1 MDVNKTSF
9 YPLLL
14 DILTD
19 ISKSYFVAF
28 DLELSGVPV
37 KQASANRRVG
47 RPSLQERYEEVKEAA
62 EKYSILQIGLTC
74 VREDVDT
81 GRYISKPYNFE
92 LSPLI
97 DVQGLDV
104 ERDFAFS
111 TSAVDFLKR
120 VGFDFSKPFN
130 VGVPYL
136 SSEEAK
142 EARERHENRQKKD
155 AIADL
160 QIKETDV
167 ESLALLQRIRN
178 EVNLWLSE
186 PGLGE
191 YLNIGPVG
199 SEIEVDGQ
207 APAELTRYEKRLVH
221 QLVRAEYPRL
231 VTFSKRGCVQV
242 VHFDA
247 EREARISAGRKADLD
262 ERIGRQKG
270 FRWVMQA
277 LLGENIGDL
286 DLTLAATD
294 PLTGDPVFAD
304 IHDYRAKFNRAHAI
318 LRKNPRVLVGHNCF
332 LDLVYLYKAFIG
344 SLPATVEEFSAEVHK
359 RWPTIIDTK
368 YMATHNCGDI
378 NPASSLEE
386 IARQL
391 AYPEIQLDI
400 LDEMHSKYKDVEVFH
415 EAGFDSYLT
424 AQVAVRLSMK
434 LEREGAYVDDVDELG
449 QGGVKVDGQFTST
462 GPVGAAVGTGKSLLS
477 AAVKALNL
485 NGTVVDPNANNP
497 PAPFA
502 SAPTISFPPSS
513 PKNTKQNARTSSPL
527 LSLSPKAESFV
538 PSSLGTAWKS
548 GPDASLA
555 PENPDDPFVMSRTK
569 IFTEEK
575 GIEGGM
581 PRFGGDFWRVY
592 GNRLRV
598 FGTEE
603 GVCALNGQA

>member
-1 MDVNKTSF
+1 MDVTKTSF
-9 YPLLL
+9 YPLIL

-19 ISKSYFVAF
+19 ISESYFVAF

-47 RPSLQERYEEVKEAA
+47 RPSLQERYQEVKEAA
-62 EKYSILQIGLTC
+62 EKYSILQVGLTC
-74 VREDVDT
+74 IREDVDT
-81 GRYISKPYNFE
+81 GKYIAKPYNFE

-136 SSEEAK
+136 SRKESK

-160 QIKETDV
+160 QIKDTDV
-167 ESLALLQRIRN
+167 ESLALLQRIRD
-178 EVNLWLSE
+178 EVNTWLSDAAASD
-186 PGLGE
+186 

-199 SEIEVDGQ
+199 AEIELDGIP
-207 APAELTRYEKRLVH
+207 PAELTRYEKRLVH
-221 QLVRAEYPRL
+221 QLIRAEYPKL
-231 VTFSKRGCVQV
+231 VTFSKRGFVQI

-247 EREARISAGRKADLD
+247 EREARITAGRKADLD

-270 FRWVMQA
+270 FRWVMEA
-277 LLGENIGDL
+277 LLGNDIRKL
-286 DLTLAATD
+286 DLSLAATD
-294 PLTGDPVFAD
+294 PITGDPVFAD
-304 IHDYRAKFNRAHAI
+304 LHDYRARFNRAHAA
-318 LRKNPRVLVGHNCF
+318 LRNRPRVLVGHNCF

-344 SLPATVEEFSAEVHK
+344 DLPATVHEFSKEIHK
-359 RWPTIIDTK
+359 RWPTIVDTK

-391 AYPEIQLDI
+391 AYQEKQLDV
-400 LDEMHSKYKDVEVFH
+400 LDELHSKYKDVEVFH

-434 LEREGAYVDDVDELG
+434 LEREGAYVDDMDDLG
-449 QGGVKVDGQFTST
+449 QGGVKVDDRSDSA

-477 AAVKALNL
+477 AAVKALTL
-485 NGTVVDPNANNP
+485 NGGPSD
-497 PAPFA
+497 A
-502 SAPTISFPPSS
+502 SKS
-513 PKNTKQNARTSSPL
+513 PKSTPAASSLPIPGTVSDKPRTSSPG

-538 PSSLGTAWKS
+538 PSSLGGAWKS
-548 GPDASLA
+548 GGDPTLG
-555 PENPDDPFVMSRTK
+555 PENADDPFSMSWKKKFVDERTSR
-569 IFTEEK
+569 

-603 GVCALNGQA
+603 GVCALDAIA